1 MEKKAET
8 AKDGRVASNGN
19 GNGYKNGNGNGN
31 GNASSAIGVANL
43 ISTGVLLLAI
53 FGMWWSV
60 ADPRARLDKLE
71 TNIVDTRKELNEG
84 LNNIRKEIPERYVT
98 QREHVDLQ
106 NRLMSEIE
114 VAHKTHDSFLPK
126 VQFEAWKTEHD
137 VYIAEIVK
145 RIDNLRGDLHEI
157 QSRFV
162 PREEFIAMQ
171 TVLKDRIDQLYA
183 LYRETQGKK

>member
-8 AKDGRVASNGN
+8 AKVGRVAS
-19 GNGYKNGNGNGN
+19 NGNGNGN

-84 LNNIRKEIPERYVT
+84 LNTVRREMPERYVT
-98 QREHVDLQ
+98 QREHIDLQ
-106 NRLMSEIE
+106 NRLVSEVE
-114 VAHKTHDSFLPK
+114 VAHRTHDSFLPK
-126 VQFEAWKTEHD
+126 VQFETWKTEHD
-137 VYIAEIVK
+137 LYHSSTNAI
-145 RIDNLRGDLHEI
+145 
-157 QSRFV
+157 F
-162 PREEFIAMQ
+162 
-171 TVLKDRIDQLYA
+171 KDRLDQLYT
-183 LYRETQGKK
+183 LYRETQKAFHDLEMKESPRNGK